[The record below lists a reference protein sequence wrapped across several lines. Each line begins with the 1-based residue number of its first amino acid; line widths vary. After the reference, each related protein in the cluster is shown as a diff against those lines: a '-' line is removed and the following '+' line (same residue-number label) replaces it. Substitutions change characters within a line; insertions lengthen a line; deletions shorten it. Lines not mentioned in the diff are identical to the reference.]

1 MNSLFY
7 TSLLC
12 LVVYYLLS
20 FVSYGSAFLLFVL
33 TLILMVGAI
42 FLESNQ
48 KLEPKKISKTIISK
62 YAFIFKGEPSL
73 LNSGCSLFLVTK

>member
-48 KLEPKKISKTIISK
+48 KLEPKKTSI
-62 YAFIFKGEPSL
+62 
-73 LNSGCSLFLVTK
+73 

>member
-1 MNSLFY
+1 MKGGNLMNGLFY

-20 FVSYGSAFLLFVL
+20 FVSYGSALLLFVL
-33 TLILMVGAI
+33 TLISMVGAI

-48 KLEPKKISKTIISK
+48 KLEPKKISIK
-62 YAFIFKGEPSL
+62 
-73 LNSGCSLFLVTK
+73 

>member
-1 MNSLFY
+1 MNGLFY

-33 TLILMVGAI
+33 TLILTVGAI
-42 FLESNQ
+42 IVESK
-48 KLEPKKISKTIISK
+48 KLEPKKISKIIP
-62 YAFIFKGEPSL
+62 FK
-73 LNSGCSLFLVTK
+73 